1 MKLRVQWESGMIEIL
16 TLVPPVSA
24 SLGKVLNHLTDATGL
39 EHWFTD
45 EGFYDGW
52 GKTTDCSEEEADD
65 LIERIEES
73 REIEPG
79 ES

>member
-39 EHWFTD
+39 EH
-45 EGFYDGW
+45 
-52 GKTTDCSEEEADD
+52 
-65 LIERIEES
+65 
-73 REIEPG
+73 
-79 ES
+79 